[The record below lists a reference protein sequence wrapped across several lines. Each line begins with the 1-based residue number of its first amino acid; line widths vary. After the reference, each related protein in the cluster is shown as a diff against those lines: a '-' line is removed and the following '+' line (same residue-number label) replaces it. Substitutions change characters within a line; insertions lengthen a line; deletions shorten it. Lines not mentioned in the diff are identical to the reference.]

1 MQQKFLSCKEKMD
14 MKLIIAGKRD
24 FYDYEKLKAEV
35 DKLRKSI
42 EIDEIVSGRCSGADK
57 LGERYAREHNIPVKV
72 FPANWDAYGKS
83 AGPIRNRKMAL
94 YADVLIAFWDG
105 ESRGTKNMIL
115 QMKEQKKPYYLVK
128 I

>member
-1 MQQKFLSCKEKMD
+1 

-24 FYDYEKLKAEV
+24 FYDYETLKAEV

-42 EIDEIVSGRCSGADK
+42 EIDEIVSGKCSGVDRM
-57 LGERYAREHNIPVKV
+57 GERYAREHHIPVKE
-72 FPANWDAYGKS
+72 FPAAWGTYGKS
-83 AGPIRNRKMAL
+83 AGPIRNRKMAI

-105 ESRGTKNMIL
+105 ESKGTKNMIS
-115 QMKEQKKPYYLVK
+115 QMKEQGKPYYIVK

>member
-1 MQQKFLSCKEKMD
+1 

-24 FYDYEKLKAEV
+24 FYDYEKLKVEV
-35 DKLRKSI
+35 DKLRKVI
-42 EIDEIVSGRCSGADK
+42 KIDEIVSGRASGADK
-57 LGERYAREHNIPVKV
+57 LGERYAREHNIPVKA
-72 FPANWDAYGKS
+72 FPANWEVYGRA
-83 AGPIRNRKMAL
+83 AGPIRNKKMAL
-94 YADVLIAFWDG
+94 YADALIAFWDG